1 VVRAYALQLKEY
13 EPAIRRT
20 TDLFMRV
27 STKEAE
33 LVATIRFAHA
43 DIVRGGLAKPSERD
57 VLREVMEL
65 EDRSGKRS

>member
-1 VVRAYALQLKEY
+1 
-13 EPAIRRT
+13 
-20 TDLFMRV
+20 MRV